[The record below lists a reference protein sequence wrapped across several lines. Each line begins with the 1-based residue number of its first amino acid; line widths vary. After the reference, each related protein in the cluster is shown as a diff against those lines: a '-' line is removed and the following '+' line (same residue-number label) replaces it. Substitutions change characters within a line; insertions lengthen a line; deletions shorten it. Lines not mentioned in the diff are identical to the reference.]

1 MKEEW
6 EESMARCKTKAVVDG
21 PGSMFKNGGDARK
34 LVWETILS
42 RRFGM
47 GVFESV
53 SLGFP
58 S

>member
-1 MKEEW
+1 
-6 EESMARCKTKAVVDG
+6 MARCKKKAGVDG
-21 PGSMFKNGGDARK
+21 SVSMFKNGGVARK
-34 LVWETILS
+34 LVWDTFLS

-53 SLGFP
+53 SLGFA